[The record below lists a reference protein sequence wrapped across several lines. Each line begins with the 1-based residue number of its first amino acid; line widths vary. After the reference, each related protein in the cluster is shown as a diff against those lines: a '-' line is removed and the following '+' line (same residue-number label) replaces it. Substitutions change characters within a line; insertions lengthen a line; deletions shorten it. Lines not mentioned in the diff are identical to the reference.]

1 MALTPEN
8 WQTVTVAVIR
18 NEYPRLPAA
27 VEDWPEAVQLLLP
40 EWAERLAGMDP
51 SVRQEQLGSY
61 MVIYA
66 QGGAAWLTE
75 MERGLLRPWRKP
87 RAGSTTIMG
96 PSAEA
101 SEARGITEAYFVEV
115 LL

>member
-1 MALTPEN
+1 VTLTAEN
-8 WQTVTVAVIR
+8 WQTITEAVLR
-18 NEYPRLPAA
+18 AEYPRLP
-27 VEDWPEAVQLLLP
+27 EPLPEVVALLVP

-75 MERGLLRPWRKP
+75 MERMLLRPWRKS

-101 SEARGITEAYFVEV
+101 AEARYGAGDWVEV
-115 LL
+115 IL